1 MHALNDGFAQLPK
14 LGIQFYYFNEALYAV
29 TMSFSYLLL
38 LLLFFFLMSCELHAH
53 AQLKARYSILSL
65 MDTSFGVIICLVCI
79 FLCDLSLTTTLRL
92 GNIANLARSL
102 YIGDA

>member
-29 TMSFSYLLL
+29 TMSFSYLLLLL

-79 FLCDLSLTTTLRL
+79 FYVIFHSQLPCD
-92 GNIANLARSL
+92 
-102 YIGDA
+102 